1 MKRADFFRVAFPL
14 GLIFACVGALQ
25 LPAYF
30 AFLATSAVIA
40 ALVVQSLGVLVG
52 YAGLISLSQMAF
64 CAIGAWVAFWFNLNW
79 PEVPYLC
86 QLALGMMAAVAI
98 SLVIGLPALRL
109 RGINLAAVSLAFAFA
124 TNVVLNVVGFPGEAE
139 VQTFQRPDWLSDD
152 HYLLVLSIVAF
163 ALTSLGIWLLRQ
175 HRIGAAWSAV
185 RFSEKATAALGVSVA
200 RAKLS
205 AFAVSAGIA
214 GLAGGILVT
223 QLGTLSATNF
233 MPLSSVVI
241 FALTVALGGEFIEGA
256 LMAGLLSVAVP
267 EVLRRVGLP
276 VDLDSLMFGIGAV
289 DGLRRG
295 KSAGAALRGLFSRR
309 SVPRAPDKGAD
320 VGIPVIPSSRQK
332 SRAQL
337 NALTVLEIEGL
348 TVRFGE
354 VVALENVSFNIPEK
368 GVIALIG
375 PNGAGKST
383 LVDVVTGFITKHQG
397 TVICRGVA
405 IKSIPAHRRARLGIR
420 RTFQQ
425 GRAIPELTIEQY
437 VRLSAGRH
445 VPTDELR
452 DILGFFRCPSETTLI
467 AVVDVGQRRLIEIA
481 AAIAARPGV
490 LLLDEPAAGLSHTES
505 ELLAERIS
513 AIPERFN
520 CSVLLIEHD
529 MDMVQAACDAVVVL
543 DFGRIIAQGSITDI
557 LRQPEV
563 VAAYIGTAA

>member
-1 MKRADFFRVAFPL
+1 MKRADLLRAALPV
-14 GLIFACVGALQ
+14 GLILACVGALE

-30 AFLATSAVIA
+30 AFLATSAAIA
-40 ALVVQSLGVLVG
+40 AMVVQSLGVLVG

-79 PEVPYLC
+79 PEVPYLG
-86 QLALGMMAAVAI
+86 QLALGMVAAVAI

-109 RGINLAAVSLAFAFA
+109 RGINLAAVSLAFALA
-124 TNVVLNVVGFPGEAE
+124 SNVVLNVIGFPGEAE

-152 HYLLVLSIVAF
+152 HYLLVLSIIAF
-163 ALTSLGIWLLRQ
+163 ALTSLGIWLLRR

-214 GLAGGILVT
+214 GLAGGLLVT

-267 EVLRRVGLP
+267 EALRRVGLP
-276 VDLDSLMFGIGAV
+276 VDLDSLMFGIGAI

-295 KSAGAALRGLFSRR
+295 KSAGAALRGLFSKR
-309 SVPRAPDKGAD
+309 RAPSKVTD
-320 VGIPVIPSSRQK
+320 VGVPAVPPAPQTGGAR
-332 SRAQL
+332 R
-337 NALTVLEIEGL
+337 NAPTVLKIEGL

-354 VVALENVSFNIPEK
+354 VIALENVSFKVSEDA
-368 GVIALIG
+368 VIALIG

-383 LVDVVTGFITKHQG
+383 LVDTVTGFIANHQG
-397 TVICRGVA
+397 TVICGHGT
-405 IKSIPAHRRARLGIR
+405 INNIPAHRRAKLGIR

-437 VRLSAGRH
+437 IRLSAGRH

-452 DILGFFRCPSETTLI
+452 EILAFFRCPGETTPI
-467 AVVDVGQRRLIEIA
+467 TVIEVGLRRPVEIA
-481 AAIAARPGV
+481 AAIAARPRV
-490 LLLDEPAAGLSHTES
+490 LLLDEPAAGLSRAES
-505 ELLAERIS
+505 KLLAERIS
-513 AIPERFN
+513 AIPAQFG

-529 MDMVQAACDAVVVL
+529 MDLVQAACDSVVVL
-543 DFGRIIAQGSITDI
+543 DFGRIIAQGSVADI